1 MSDDDRRLEAVSRAA
16 RRLLPQLTERL
27 ARYGLTEIEVRDAG
41 LRLRVSGPPGSTPA
55 RAGAE
60 VRQGTRD
67 APAAAAVSGARQGGD
82 AREDGAARLAVPSP
96 GVGYFVYA
104 EGLGPGL
111 AVDKGQPLGWVEVLG
126 VRHDVR
132 APRTGTVRHLV
143 AESGEPVEYGQVVI
157 ELEPAE
163 ARR

>member
-1 MSDDDRRLEAVSRAA
+1 MSDEDRRLEAVGRAA
-16 RRLLPQLTERL
+16 RQLVPQLSERL

-41 LRLRVSGPPGSTPA
+41 LRLRVSGRPA
-55 RAGAE
+55 DAALAE
-60 VRQGTRD
+60 H
-67 APAAAAVSGARQGGD
+67 AEASGAR
-82 AREDGAARLAVPSP
+82 ARDVVAAGPRKADGAGDDGAGTLPVPSP

-104 EGLGPGL
+104 DGLGPGL
-111 AVDKGQPLGWVEVLG
+111 AVEKGQPLGWVEVLG

>member
-1 MSDDDRRLEAVSRAA
+1 M
-16 RRLLPQLTERL
+16 
-27 ARYGLTEIEVRDAG
+27 
-41 LRLRVSGPPGSTPA
+41 
-55 RAGAE
+55 
-60 VRQGTRD
+60 
-67 APAAAAVSGARQGGD
+67 
-82 AREDGAARLAVPSP
+82 PSP